1 MALDINI
8 QLFASGQQSGAL
20 GATAAGESDGRKS
33 SLPLIA
39 VVLGAKDARGWV
51 DIFNAPGLFGNGTN
65 GIGGIFTPKSGDKL
79 LQAFQNTG
87 SGNGTLGIG
96 AIAIG
101 GDSAEG
107 NYFQSMVA
115 SSRGDSSERGV

>member
-51 DIFNAPGLFGNGTN
+51 DIFNAPGIFGNGTN

-101 GDSAEG
+101 DSAAG
-107 NYFQSMVA
+107 NYFQNMVA
-115 SSRGDSSERGV
+115 SSRGDSSERSV